1 MELYLLCIVVVCS
14 RTFTFVLILMCFRI
28 SLNKLQFHV
37 GGGFETHFCNFPA
50 WRHHPTECPATVPQ
64 CTVTH
69 CDGKMQNIREW
80 SRAGLSWAG
89 LGWAGQRPTK
99 TEH

>member
-1 MELYLLCIVVVCS
+1 M
-14 RTFTFVLILMCFRI
+14 
-28 SLNKLQFHV
+28 

-80 SRAGLSWAG
+80 SRAGLGWAG
-89 LGWAGQRPTK
+89 LGLVTTLWDLTLGLGPRSWAIQSFD
-99 TEH
+99 